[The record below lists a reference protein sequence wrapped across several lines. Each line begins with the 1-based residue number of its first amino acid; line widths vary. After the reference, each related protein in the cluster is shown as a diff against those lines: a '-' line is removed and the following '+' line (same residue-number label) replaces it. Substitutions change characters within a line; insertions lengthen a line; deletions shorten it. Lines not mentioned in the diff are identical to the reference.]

1 MLRTVMA
8 IGGIVA
14 MLLGVAPPALA
25 DPPAAPSAD
34 ANAVISWADLGADK
48 TLSFYGNSSVVS
60 LTIPVPD
67 GLAPVALNATVD
79 LPFTFRSGLITVSQ
93 DDRLISKVGLPL
105 ADLTPLVIPLP
116 GVRIVDHTV
125 YLELRLAAAPDD
137 GYCLDDLNPVD
148 LINGS
153 VTYAGT
159 DIPPTTVADFLSPIL
174 RKLTIGVPSNPTPAE
189 ADAAVQLATELVA
202 WYRKRGQATAVAVVP
217 LAGDQATLDG
227 PSVPMERQIIVKE
240 GPDSGLSLV
249 GPGPI
254 SQLRISGPANK
265 LKNATRLLTSGAL
278 NLAAATNV
286 VTGNLRSERRFPGT
300 ITSLAG
306 LGQRV
311 FTSSGIAPQ
320 VVIQLDQTKFG
331 YSMQGIRVHVVGTYT
346 PVPSGFGGRVAISV
360 GGEVIESWPVEPSGV
375 IDRWVSIPDRL
386 LERSTS
392 LIVAVNTAGNEGHCN
407 EFRPI
412 NLTISGSSLIE
423 SAAANPPIPTGFR
436 SLPQA
441 LMPEVRVGISNSFA
455 DVVRAIQIT
464 TGLQRITATPLS
476 TQVQSVKDALASD
489 SPAVIVSPDGWNDK
503 SITLPVSASD
513 RSITLQG
520 GGPDNGPTTLTL
532 DPGTQFGSLQTV
544 FDGRR
549 TLLIATSTGAPG
561 PLDDLLRWLDADP
574 RRWPDLQGN
583 VLVDFPGREPVAVSG
598 RDLISVYGPPVS
610 PVEIVEAGSYRSSP
624 AWWAAGAVLLAAGIG
639 FAAIVASARRGRNG
653 KATSHRGS

>member
-25 DPPAAPSAD
+25 DPPPAPSAD
-34 ANAVISWADLGADK
+34 ANAVIPWADLGADK

-174 RKLTIGVPSNPTPAE
+174 RKLTIGVPSSPTPAE

-202 WYRKRGQATAVAVVP
+202 WYRKRGQATAVTVVP

-227 PSVPMERQIIVKE
+227 PSVPMERQVIVKE

-265 LKNATRLLTSGAL
+265 LKNSTRLLTSGAL
-278 NLAAATNV
+278 NLAAATSV

-346 PVPSGFGGRVAISV
+346 PIPSGFGGRVAISV

-423 SAAANPPIPTGFR
+423 SSAANPPIPTGFR

-464 TGLQRITATPLS
+464 TGLQRITSTPLS
-476 TQVQSVKDALASD
+476 TQVQSVKDALAGD

-544 FDGRR
+544 FDGQRS
-549 TLLIATSTGAPG
+549 LLIATSTGAPG

-598 RDLISVYGPPVS
+598 RDLMSVYGPPVS
-610 PVEIVEAGSYRSSP
+610 PVEIVQAGGYRSSP